1 MTVFDKAITDFS
13 VLAPLKGFSAKNSP
27 TGGFISPSS
36 AGRRSSLLGGSG
48 TPLGGTPN
56 RLGGIKK
63 EGGIKVNDRDHYIKC
78 TEKCMT
84 PSEDHKKKHHFPLYI
99 ETTINT
105 F

>member
-78 TEKCMT
+78 TEKCIRPQVKIT
-84 PSEDHKKKHHFPLYI
+84 RKNIIFPYI
-99 ETTINT
+99 
-105 F
+105 